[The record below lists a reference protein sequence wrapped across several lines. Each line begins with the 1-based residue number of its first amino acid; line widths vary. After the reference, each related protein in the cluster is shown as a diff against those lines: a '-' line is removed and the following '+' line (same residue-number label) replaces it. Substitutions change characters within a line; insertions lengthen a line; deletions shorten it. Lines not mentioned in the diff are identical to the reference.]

1 MMVHKIFKNTGKLLS
16 VAAIALSAA
25 VATSTAYAESDWPTG
40 PVKMIMHTKAG
51 GSADV
56 FIRTLAKSLEPE
68 IGQEIIVINLPG
80 GGGASQMGRI
90 RAADQDGLTLGINT
104 LTHFTS
110 MLTNLKGTFAL
121 DDFSWIASTQED
133 AIIFFVKENS
143 DIKNIDDLIARARSN
158 NESISIGGFG
168 PIGSMQNIG
177 MSMLAK
183 SAGVNLKWVGF
194 NATPDII
201 SALLGG
207 HVDVGISNLGALK
220 SFFDADRIK
229 GLGVLGEKRLSS
241 LPNVATITEQGYDVD
256 NSWLQVRGVFGPAN
270 IPMETQQKIADAF
283 HKAMQSD
290 YYQQYARAAGVED
303 SLMGPEAYTA
313 FVKNISKIAK
323 VQLEEA
329 GILK

>member
-1 MMVHKIFKNTGKLLS
+1 MMVQKIFKHTGKLLS
-16 VAAIALSAA
+16 LATISLSAT
-25 VATSTAYAESDWPTG
+25 VATSLAYAESDWPTG

-68 IGQEIIVINLPG
+68 IGQEIIVINSPG

-90 RAADQDGLTLGINT
+90 RPAEPDGLTLGVNT

-110 MLTNLKGTFAL
+110 MLTNLKGTFSI

-133 AIIFFVKENS
+133 AIIFFVRENS
-143 DIKNIDDLIARARSN
+143 DIHDINDLVAKAREN
-158 NESISIGGFG
+158 DGSINIGGFG

-177 MSMLAK
+177 MSMLENAADVK
-183 SAGVNLKWVGF
+183 FKWVGF

-201 SALLGG
+201 AALLGG

-229 GLGVLGEKRLSS
+229 GLGVLGEKRLTG
-241 LPNVATITEQGYDVD
+241 LPDVATLTQQGYDVD
-256 NSWLQVRGVFGPAN
+256 NSWLQVRGIFGPAN
-270 IPMETQQKIADAF
+270 MPMETQQKIADAF

-290 YYQQYARAAGVED
+290 SYQTYARAAGVED

-313 FVKNISKIAK
+313 FVKNISKVAK
-323 VQLEEA
+323 TQLEQA
-329 GILK
+329 GVLE

>member
-1 MMVHKIFKNTGKLLS
+1 MMVQKIFKHTGKLLS
-16 VAAIALSAA
+16 LATISLSAT
-25 VATSTAYAESDWPTG
+25 VATCLVHAESDWPTG

-68 IGQEIIVINLPG
+68 IGQEIIVINSPG

-90 RAADQDGLTLGINT
+90 RPAEPDGLTLGVNT

-110 MLTNLKGTFAL
+110 MLTNLKGTFSI

-133 AIIFFVKENS
+133 AIIFFVRENS
-143 DIKNIDDLIARARSN
+143 DIHDINDLVAKARENNGNIN
-158 NESISIGGFG
+158 IGGFG

-177 MSMLAK
+177 MSMLENAADVK
-183 SAGVNLKWVGF
+183 FKWVGF

-201 SALLGG
+201 AALLGG

-229 GLGVLGEKRLSS
+229 GLGVLGEKRLTG
-241 LPNVATITEQGYDVD
+241 LPDVATLTQQGYDVD
-256 NSWLQVRGVFGPAN
+256 NSWLQVRGIFGPAN
-270 IPMETQQKIADAF
+270 MPMETQQKIADAF

-290 YYQQYARAAGVED
+290 SYQTYARAAGVED

-313 FVKNISKIAK
+313 FVKNISKVAK
-323 VQLEEA
+323 TQLEQA
-329 GILK
+329 GVLE